1 MLVLVLEFFLV
12 LDSSLELV
20 VELHW
25 CWCLSCFWCLSR
37 TSSEMVL
44 VLVLL
49 LDLVIMIVA

>member
-1 MLVLVLEFFLV
+1 MLVLEFFLV